1 MNKTLFYFKMTMAV
15 VYTAIGVYILIN
27 NNSLRGIVGETY
39 TPVIG
44 GLILAY
50 GLFRGYNAW
59 KIEKNKDEDNN

>member
-15 VYTAIGVYILIN
+15 VYTAIGVYILVN
-27 NNSLRGIVGETY
+27 TQSLRGIVGETY

-50 GLFRGYNAW
+50 GLFRGYNAV
-59 KIEKNKDEDNN
+59 KIEKNKNQDK